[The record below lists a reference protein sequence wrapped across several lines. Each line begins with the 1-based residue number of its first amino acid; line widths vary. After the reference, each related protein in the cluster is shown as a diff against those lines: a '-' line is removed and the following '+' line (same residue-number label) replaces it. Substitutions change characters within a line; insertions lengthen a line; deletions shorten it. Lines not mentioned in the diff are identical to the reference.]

1 LISAVAT
8 QAADSSPAPTWLQKP
23 LRAKSVAGVL
33 SAAESEAVRGNALGI
48 GMSRALLSNAN
59 GARVSK
65 ERTCDWARLS
75 RTPEHEWLYRRIL
88 AATEAVNDE
97 NWRFALTGID
107 NIGVLRYRPLQRHR
121 WHFDTAVGSQRKLT
135 CVINLSPPD
144 SYWGG
149 GLDVKGHHD
158 GREIAPLQ
166 GSGTWF
172 PAYLEHRARAPW
184 RGERWSLVAIMT
196 GPAWV

>member
-1 LISAVAT
+1 LISAVAA
-8 QAADSSPAPTWLQKP
+8 QATDSPPTSAWLQKP
-23 LRAKSVAGVL
+23 LRAKSVAGIL
-33 SAAESEAVRGNALGI
+33 NAEECAAVRSGALRLGL
-48 GMSRALLSNAN
+48 SRALLSNAN
-59 GARVSK
+59 GVYVSK
-65 ERTCDWARLS
+65 ARTCDWARLS

-88 AATEAVNDE
+88 AATETVNDE

-121 WHFDTAVGSQRKLT
+121 WHFDTAIGSQRKLT
-135 CVINLSPPD
+135 CVINLSPPE

-149 GLDVKGHHD
+149 GLQVKGHHES
-158 GREIAPLQ
+158 REVAPLQ

-184 RGERWSLVAIMT
+184 RGERWSLAAIMT
-196 GPAWV
+196 GPAWT